1 MGVAT
6 SQLCSE
12 RKQLEDKIERLRM
25 QNIEAI
31 RDKSEAKNKIWN
43 LLEKVGS
50 LEKKNEGLGRHLSDV
65 KDVATQ
71 AKMEAQAA
79 RA

>member
-12 RKQLEDKIERLRM
+12 RKRLEDKIERLRM

-43 LLEKVGS
+43 LLEKVG
-50 LEKKNEGLGRHLSDV
+50 HLRKRMRGS
-65 KDVATQ
+65 ATT
-71 AKMEAQAA
+71 
-79 RA
+79 